1 MTDNHKIL
9 YNTDETSVA
18 ITFTA
23 EEETLFA
30 RWYEN
35 GYNIPDP
42 QYVHWIELNHPED
55 GLEPLNMDS
64 DLPEERL
71 PATFNTLP
79 SESCDL
85 LPHTGSVSLS
95 TMEGNAT
102 MLGLTG
108 NDYVSGTLFTSPS
121 TSGELSI
128 TIDSPVPGPP
138 QHLISNSPTVTPG
151 STNAIS

>member
-1 MTDNHKIL
+1 MTDDHKIL
-9 YNTDETSVA
+9 HDNTDKTSVA
-18 ITFTA
+18 ITFIA

-42 QYVHWIELNHPED
+42 RYVHWIELNHPEN

-79 SESCDL
+79 SESSDL
-85 LPHTGSVSLS
+85 LPHTGSVSPCLS
-95 TMEGNAT
+95 TMEGNAR
-102 MLGLTG
+102 LDWSFR
-108 NDYVSGTLFTSPS
+108 NFVYFSKYKW
-121 TSGELSI
+121 
-128 TIDSPVPGPP
+128 
-138 QHLISNSPTVTPG
+138 
-151 STNAIS
+151 